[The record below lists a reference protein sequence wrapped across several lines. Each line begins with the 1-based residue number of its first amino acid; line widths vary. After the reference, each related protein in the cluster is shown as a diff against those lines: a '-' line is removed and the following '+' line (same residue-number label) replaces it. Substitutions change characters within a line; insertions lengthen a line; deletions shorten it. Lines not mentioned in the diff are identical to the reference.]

1 MDTQL
6 DYSQISKRVLK
17 EYDGFYKKLGFSAIR
32 PLFDDRRQ
40 SYMLLDIGWYDKKY
54 IHNATIHLE
63 IINGK
68 IWIQHDDTEE
78 GVATALLEQGVP
90 RQDIV
95 LGFQPPE
102 MRPYTEFAAA

>member
-6 DYSQISKRVLK
+6 DYSQISKYVLK
-17 EYDGFYKKLGFSAIR
+17 EYDNFYKKLGFSSLR
-32 PLFDDRRQ
+32 LLFDDLRQ

-68 IWIQHDDTEE
+68 IWIQHDGTDPGIALDLEE
-78 GVATALLEQGVP
+78 AGVP
-90 RQDIV
+90 RKDIV
-95 LGFQPPE
+95 LGFRPPHVCQ
-102 MRPYTEFAAA
+102 YTGYGT